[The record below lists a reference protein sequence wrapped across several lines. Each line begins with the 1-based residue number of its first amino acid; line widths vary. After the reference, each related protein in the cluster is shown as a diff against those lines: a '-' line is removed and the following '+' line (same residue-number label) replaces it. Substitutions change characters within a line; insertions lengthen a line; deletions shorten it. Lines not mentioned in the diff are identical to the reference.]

1 MRKCNLFNVNLSAL
15 SYIYIYKT
23 NVQNGLIA
31 VENMLYCANDLLIHQ
46 LKANANIMALRSAKF
61 VISLNRGIVI
71 VFEEAR
77 NSFQYFPRRRLTGY
91 YKVSTL

>member
-1 MRKCNLFNVNLSAL
+1 M
-15 SYIYIYKT
+15 
-23 NVQNGLIA
+23 
-31 VENMLYCANDLLIHQ
+31 
-46 LKANANIMALRSAKF
+46 MALRSAKF

-91 YKVSTL
+91 YKFNTL